1 MLLTDPPY
9 NVDYTGG
16 TKDALKIQNDNLPD
30 AEFRQFLIDALNC
43 GASALRAGG
52 AFYIWHADSEGFN
65 FRAACRAAGLQVR
78 QCIIWNKNSLVLGRQ
93 DYQWKHEPCL
103 YGWKEGAAHQWFGKR
118 DKVTVQDLGDPAL
131 YLDEDGALCVVMGE
145 MIYRVTGTDIAIEQD
160 FSTMI
165 YEEKPA
171 ASRLHPTMKPVALYE
186 RQIKNSSKVGESI
199 LDQFGGSG
207 TTVIAC
213 EKLRRRAFVME
224 LDPHYCDVIIKRWE
238 DFTGRKA
245 ELLSEVEYA

>member
-16 TKDALKIQNDNLPD
+16 TKAALKIENDNLSD
-30 AEFRQFLIDALNC
+30 SEFMEFLVKAFISAAAVLRP
-43 GASALRAGG
+43 GA

-65 FRAACRAAGLQVR
+65 FRGACRAAGLRVR
-78 QCIIWNKNSLVLGRQ
+78 QCIIWNKNALVLGRQ

-103 YGWKEGAAHQWFGKR
+103 YGWKDGAAHQWFGKR
-118 DKVTVQDLGDPAL
+118 NKVTVQELGDSPL
-131 YLDEDGALCVVMGE
+131 YLDEDGVLCVSVGE
-145 MIYRVTGTDIAIEQD
+145 LIYRVTGTDLMVERD
-160 FSTMI
+160 LSTVI
-165 YEEKPA
+165 DEEKPA

-186 RQIKNSSKVGESI
+186 RQINNSSRAGESV
-199 LDQFGGSG
+199 LDLFGGSG

-224 LDPHYCDVIIKRWE
+224 FDPHYCDVIIKRWE
-238 DFTGRKA
+238 DYTGGKA
-245 ELLSEVEYA
+245 VLCE